1 MILQPSGR
9 TCGAILY
16 AVESPGRQLPVP
28 SQDGFWADDLRH
40 FCQGFADQSVAYLGQ
55 RDALVVRQAG
65 PTFELFSEAI
75 LPGFLRRRTEL
86 ANRPGKSAHGSVRVD
101 C

>member
-1 MILQPSGR
+1 MGARSRNHGCLDRERMILQPSGR

-28 SQDGFWADDLRH
+28 SQDGFWPDDLRH
-40 FCQGFADQSVAYLGQ
+40 FGQGFPAQPLTYLGQ

-65 PTFELFSEAI
+65 PTLERFPEEPI
-75 LPGFLRRRTEL
+75 LG
-86 ANRPGKSAHGSVRVD
+86 G
-101 C
+101 